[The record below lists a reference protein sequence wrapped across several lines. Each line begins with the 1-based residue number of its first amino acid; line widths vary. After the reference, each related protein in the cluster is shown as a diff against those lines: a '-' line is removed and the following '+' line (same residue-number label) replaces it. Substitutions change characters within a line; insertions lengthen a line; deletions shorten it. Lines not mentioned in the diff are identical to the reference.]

1 MAVAMPARW
10 YICAD
15 AVSCQALRRRGGW
28 TMSGYLTTLA
38 GKHLPVHDGFVIGRV
53 AGCDLVIDDSKASR
67 RHARLVVEAGVA
79 EVEDLGSSNGTRLND
94 KPVTRRV
101 LRDGD
106 RIQIGATVLVY
117 REGEAPGAAA
127 ATAAPTPARA
137 AFEDDD
143 DLLGDA
149 APTAASP
156 PAPKPAAVAPPA
168 AEPPASPFADDDD
181 DLLGGAPSAA
191 AAPRAVPPPA
201 RPTPPVPPAPPAA
214 KPPAAKPPASVV
226 EFADEV
232 VEVRKPAAAPAA
244 KPAAA
249 APSGAAPSTS
259 GRILQFHKQAGGGGV
274 LGDDL
279 GQVGGGMRAL
289 FVLGALA
296 LGAGIVW
303 LTIRLV
309 A

>member
-1 MAVAMPARW
+1 
-10 YICAD
+10 
-15 AVSCQALRRRGGW
+15 
-28 TMSGYLTTLA
+28 MSGYLTTLA
-38 GKHLPVHDGFVIGRV
+38 GKHVPVRDGFVIGRV

-67 RHARLVVEAGVA
+67 RHARIVVEAGVA

-117 REGEAPGAAA
+117 REGQAPGEAKAVA
-127 ATAAPTPARA
+127 EPPA
-137 AFEDDD
+137 FDDD
-143 DLLGDA
+143 DLLGDDR
-149 APTAASP
+149 PTAP
-156 PAPKPAAVAPPA
+156 PAVASVPPPVAPPVA
-168 AEPPASPFADDDD
+168 AAPAAAAASPFADDDD
-181 DLLGGAPSAA
+181 DLFGSASPAPTASPASSS
-191 AAPRAVPPPA
+191 PPPPA
-201 RPTPPVPPAPPAA
+201 AP
-214 KPPAAKPPASVV
+214 PPASKSPANVV

-232 VEVRKPAAAPAA
+232 VEVRKPAAAPTA

-249 APSGAAPSTS
+249 AAPGPAPSTS
-259 GRILQFHKQAGGGGV
+259 GRILQFQKKAGGSGGL

-309 A
+309 G